1 MEPRTFRRGGKL
13 HYKSLARQAAD
24 FRDNLWKACAAVA
37 RERTVKN
44 TFYRQI
50 EERAKLA
57 DELPE
62 IAPFDDAVK
71 LITRE
76 ATKKQPR
83 KKRARENFLTF
94 LLGIRGIVRRFAL
107 PTGLV
112 GLPVT
117 FFGAIRLRSR
127 GRRGRSTPP
136 LVGNPIVISPTFR
149 WRGMSKST

>member
-1 MEPRTFRRGGKL
+1 VEPRTFRRGGKL

-94 LLGIRGIVRRFAL
+94 LLGIRGIVFSGFL
-107 PTGLV
+107 
-112 GLPVT
+112 
-117 FFGAIRLRSR
+117 FQ
-127 GRRGRSTPP
+127 
-136 LVGNPIVISPTFR
+136 
-149 WRGMSKST
+149 M

>member
-44 TFYRQI
+44 TIYRQI

-71 LITRE
+71 LIT
-76 ATKKQPR
+76 
-83 KKRARENFLTF
+83 
-94 LLGIRGIVRRFAL
+94 G
-107 PTGLV
+107 
-112 GLPVT
+112 
-117 FFGAIRLRSR
+117 
-127 GRRGRSTPP
+127 
-136 LVGNPIVISPTFR
+136 
-149 WRGMSKST
+149 

>member
-1 MEPRTFRRGGKL
+1 MSFKSERLPECVRLPQLERSAAYNSAVDLDVYAIYLLGAVEPRTFRRGGKL

-62 IAPFDDAVK
+62 IAPFAS
-71 LITRE
+71 
-76 ATKKQPR
+76 
-83 KKRARENFLTF
+83 
-94 LLGIRGIVRRFAL
+94 RRFHNSA
-107 PTGLV
+107 P
-112 GLPVT
+112 
-117 FFGAIRLRSR
+117 RRSR
-127 GRRGRSTPP
+127 
-136 LVGNPIVISPTFR
+136 F
-149 WRGMSKST
+149 